1 MERVIM
7 YVTCD
12 SVYMGA
18 IMAHI
23 AQNACQ
29 INMVGT
35 IQPNHNGAPMG
46 QMGLHKNEP
55 VPAIWTNKGSII
67 KQLLFSLIG

>member
-1 MERVIM
+1 
-7 YVTCD
+7 
-12 SVYMGA
+12 MGA

-55 VPAIWTNKGSII
+55 VPAI
-67 KQLLFSLIG
+67 